1 LRSARRVLSEA
12 TAATSRDILAGVSAF
27 LFKLN
32 ITMKTTY
39 TEQQIQTAIGAAFR
53 QTVAPK
59 LTTIFSVPSWF
70 EEACLVKEDAQ

>member
-1 LRSARRVLSEA
+1 
-12 TAATSRDILAGVSAF
+12 